1 MANFRVIHICIEQK
15 YTLSRQPHS
24 FQVYMIKEGR
34 GVVAP
39 IPLKL
44 VRAFSEE
51 SHSVNTIR
59 QVFFVIAIW
68 GRCGWKRE
76 RRNDLQVQIT
86 TTYRDVR

>member
-1 MANFRVIHICIEQK
+1 ME
-15 YTLSRQPHS
+15 
-24 FQVYMIKEGR
+24 E
-34 GVVAP
+34 VVAP

-76 RRNDLQVQIT
+76 KRNDLQVQIQQRT
-86 TTYRDVR
+86 EMYAEVDMGKPILKSPMK

>member
-1 MANFRVIHICIEQK
+1 
-15 YTLSRQPHS
+15 
-24 FQVYMIKEGR
+24 MIKEGR

-76 RRNDLQVQIT
+76 RRNDLQVQIQQRT
-86 TTYRDVR
+86 EMYAEVDMGKPILKSPMK

>member
-1 MANFRVIHICIEQK
+1 
-15 YTLSRQPHS
+15 
-24 FQVYMIKEGR
+24 MIKEGR

-76 RRNDLQVQIT
+76 RRNDSQVQIQQRT
-86 TTYRDVR
+86 EMYAEVDMGKPILKSPMK